1 MKEYT
6 ALDDRLKD
14 YLWSDIHML
23 YVAKVERN
31 GRTEKELDKL
41 IYWLTGI
48 APMVNGIFRLQGF
61 TLKAFFEAAMM
72 NQQSDWV
79 VGLLFGIQAEEIEDP
94 VIRRFLYLDK
104 MVDELIKGK
113 SLEQIMRVVPRN
125 D

>member
-1 MKEYT
+1 
-6 ALDDRLKD
+6 
-14 YLWSDIHML
+14 ML

-48 APMVNGIFRLQGF
+48 APMASGIFRLQGF

-72 NQQSDWV
+72 NQQSDWI

>member
-1 MKEYT
+1 
-6 ALDDRLKD
+6 
-14 YLWSDIHML
+14 ML
-23 YVAKVERN
+23 YVAKVERS

-48 APMVNGIFRLQGF
+48 APMASGIFRLQGF
-61 TLKAFFEAAMM
+61 TLMAFFEAAMM
-72 NQQSDWV
+72 NQQLDWI

>member
-1 MKEYT
+1 
-6 ALDDRLKD
+6 
-14 YLWSDIHML
+14 ML
-23 YVAKVERN
+23 YVAQVERS

-48 APMVNGIFRLQGF
+48 APMASGIFRLQGF
-61 TLKAFFEAAMM
+61 TLMAFFEAAMM
-72 NQQSDWV
+72 NQQLDWI

>member
-1 MKEYT
+1 M
-6 ALDDRLKD
+6 A
-14 YLWSDIHML
+14 S
-23 YVAKVERN
+23 
-31 GRTEKELDKL
+31 
-41 IYWLTGI
+41 
-48 APMVNGIFRLQGF
+48 GIFRLQGF
-61 TLKAFFEAAMM
+61 TLMAFFEAAMM
-72 NQQSDWV
+72 NQQLDWI